1 MTLKHSLS
9 FIFCLAFTTIA
20 AWAQSNKFSNSIFRF
35 ATRAE
40 GQMLIT
46 ELDDYTRDWN
56 QFDIDVRLQK
66 PQGRKSQLLQFAM
79 EQTLN
84 WSDAEKE
91 RISKKAMKSL
101 DAEIK
106 KQSYNLDFP
115 KEIIFV
121 KTTQKEEGNAEA
133 YTRVNWIA
141 IGEHALK
148 EASDADLKYLVAH
161 ELFHLLTRQNS
172 NFKKDIYK
180 VIGFTVIEKEIIFP
194 SDLAEIRISNPDIS
208 RYDSYG
214 TFTIGG
220 QKQYCT
226 MVIYTDRPYDGK
238 TLFDY
243 LKVGLVPLNG
253 DFVPVQKAGK
263 TIIYALDEA
272 EDFYTQVG
280 KNTNYLIHPEEIMAD
295 NFAFTLIGK
304 KDLANPEIIQN
315 VQKVLK
321 AKNR

>member
-46 ELDDYTRDWN
+46 ELDDYTRNWN

-84 WSDAEKE
+84 WSDTEKE
-91 RISKKAMKSL
+91 RISKAMKSL

-148 EASDADLKYLVAH
+148 EASDADLKYLIAH

-253 DFVPVQKAGK
+253 DFVPIQKAGK

-295 NFAFTLIGK
+295 NFAFTLTGK

>member
-91 RISKKAMKSL
+91 RISKAMKSL

-172 NFKKDIYK
+172 K

-253 DFVPVQKAGK
+253 DFVPIQKAGK

>member
-1 MTLKHSLS
+1 M
-9 FIFCLAFTTIA
+9 
-20 AWAQSNKFSNSIFRF
+20 
-35 ATRAE
+35 
-40 GQMLIT
+40 
-46 ELDDYTRDWN
+46 
-56 QFDIDVRLQK
+56 
-66 PQGRKSQLLQFAM
+66 
-79 EQTLN
+79 
-84 WSDAEKE
+84 
-91 RISKKAMKSL
+91 
-101 DAEIK
+101 
-106 KQSYNLDFP
+106 
-115 KEIIFV
+115 
-121 KTTQKEEGNAEA
+121 
-133 YTRVNWIA
+133 
-141 IGEHALK
+141 K

-253 DFVPVQKAGK
+253 DFVPIQKAGK

-295 NFAFTLIGK
+295 NFAFTLIDK

>member
-1 MTLKHSLS
+1 
-9 FIFCLAFTTIA
+9 
-20 AWAQSNKFSNSIFRF
+20 
-35 ATRAE
+35 
-40 GQMLIT
+40 MLIT

-91 RISKKAMKSL
+91 RISKAMKSL

-148 EASDADLKYLVAH
+148 EASDAD
-161 ELFHLLTRQNS
+161 FQ
-172 NFKKDIYK
+172 
-180 VIGFTVIEKEIIFP
+180 
-194 SDLAEIRISNPDIS
+194 S
-208 RYDSYG
+208 RHQP
-214 TFTIGG
+214 I
-220 QKQYCT
+220 
-226 MVIYTDRPYDGK
+226 
-238 TLFDY
+238 
-243 LKVGLVPLNG
+243 
-253 DFVPVQKAGK
+253 
-263 TIIYALDEA
+263 
-272 EDFYTQVG
+272 
-280 KNTNYLIHPEEIMAD
+280 
-295 NFAFTLIGK
+295 
-304 KDLANPEIIQN
+304 
-315 VQKVLK
+315 
-321 AKNR
+321 

>member
-1 MTLKHSLS
+1 
-9 FIFCLAFTTIA
+9 
-20 AWAQSNKFSNSIFRF
+20 
-35 ATRAE
+35 
-40 GQMLIT
+40 
-46 ELDDYTRDWN
+46 
-56 QFDIDVRLQK
+56 
-66 PQGRKSQLLQFAM
+66 
-79 EQTLN
+79 
-84 WSDAEKE
+84 
-91 RISKKAMKSL
+91 MKSL

-238 TLFDY
+238 ALFDY

-295 NFAFTLIGK
+295 NFAFTLTGK

>member
-20 AWAQSNKFSNSIFRF
+20 VWAQSNKFSNSIFRF

-46 ELDDYTRDWN
+46 ELDDYTRNWN

-91 RISKKAMKSL
+91 RISKAMKSL

-121 KTTQKEEGNAEA
+121 KTTQKEEGNSRPIWQRFVFPIR
-133 YTRVNWIA
+133 T
-141 IGEHALK
+141 
-148 EASDADLKYLVAH
+148 SADMTVTARLPSAD
-161 ELFHLLTRQNS
+161 RS
-172 NFKKDIYK
+172 N
-180 VIGFTVIEKEIIFP
+180 TAP
-194 SDLAEIRISNPDIS
+194 W
-208 RYDSYG
+208 
-214 TFTIGG
+214 
-220 QKQYCT
+220 
-226 MVIYTDRPYDGK
+226 
-238 TLFDY
+238 
-243 LKVGLVPLNG
+243 
-253 DFVPVQKAGK
+253 
-263 TIIYALDEA
+263 
-272 EDFYTQVG
+272 
-280 KNTNYLIHPEEIMAD
+280 
-295 NFAFTLIGK
+295 
-304 KDLANPEIIQN
+304 
-315 VQKVLK
+315 
-321 AKNR
+321 

>member
-9 FIFCLAFTTIA
+9 FILCLALTTIS
-20 AWAQSNKFSNSIFRF
+20 AWAQSNKFANSFFRF

-40 GQMLIT
+40 AQMLIT
-46 ELDDYTRDWN
+46 ELDDYTRNWN

-66 PQGRKSQLLQFAM
+66 PQGRKSELLQFAM
-79 EQTLN
+79 DQTLN
-84 WSDAEKE
+84 WSDEDKA
-91 RISKKAMKSL
+91 RISKTMKSL

-106 KQSYNLDFP
+106 KQKYNLTFP

-121 KTTQKEEGNAEA
+121 KTTQKEEGNAQA
-133 YTRVNWIA
+133 YTRMNWIA
-141 IGEHALK
+141 IGEEALK
-148 EASDADLKYLVAH
+148 SSSDDDLKYLVAH

-172 NFKKDIYK
+172 DFKKDMYQ
-180 VIGFTVIEKEIIFP
+180 VIGFTVIEKEILFP

-226 MVIYTDRPYDGK
+226 MVIYTDKPYEGN

-243 LKVGLVPLNG
+243 MKIGLVPLNG
-253 DFVPVQKAGK
+253 EFIPIQKAGK
-263 TIIYALDEA
+263 TIIYTVDEA

-280 KNTNYLIHPEEIMAD
+280 KNTSYVINPEEIMAD

-304 KDLANPEIIQN
+304 KDLPNLEIIQKT
-315 VQKVLK
+315 QKVLK
-321 AKNR
+321 ASNR

>member
-91 RISKKAMKSL
+91 RISSKAMKSL

-238 TLFDY
+238 ALFDY

>member
-46 ELDDYTRDWN
+46 ELDDYTRNWN

-91 RISKKAMKSL
+91 RISKA
-101 DAEIK
+101 IK

-295 NFAFTLIGK
+295 NFAFTLTGK

>member
-91 RISKKAMKSL
+91 RISKAMKSL

-148 EASDADLKYLVAH
+148 EASDADLKYLVAM
-161 ELFHLLTRQNS
+161 S
-172 NFKKDIYK
+172 C
-180 VIGFTVIEKEIIFP
+180 FT
-194 SDLAEIRISNPDIS
+194 
-208 RYDSYG
+208 
-214 TFTIGG
+214 
-220 QKQYCT
+220 C
-226 MVIYTDRPYDGK
+226 
-238 TLFDY
+238 
-243 LKVGLVPLNG
+243 
-253 DFVPVQKAGK
+253 
-263 TIIYALDEA
+263 
-272 EDFYTQVG
+272 
-280 KNTNYLIHPEEIMAD
+280 
-295 NFAFTLIGK
+295 
-304 KDLANPEIIQN
+304 
-315 VQKVLK
+315 
-321 AKNR
+321 